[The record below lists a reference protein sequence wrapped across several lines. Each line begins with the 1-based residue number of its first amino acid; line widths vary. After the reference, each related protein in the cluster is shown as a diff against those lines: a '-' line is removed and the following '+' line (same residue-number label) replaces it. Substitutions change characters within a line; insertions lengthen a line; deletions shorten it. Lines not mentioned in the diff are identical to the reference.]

1 MGKQKYNYDDKK
13 ILMMINSG
21 NYTIKSIAEYF
32 NIPYVAMRYHI
43 KKLIEKH
50 NKKVRMNKINQRIPD
65 GYRAVT
71 TKEEFVRIMREIRMK
86 REIED
91 SI

>member
-1 MGKQKYNYDDKK
+1 MGKQKYDYDDEK
-13 ILMMINSG
+13 ILMMVNSG

-32 NIPYVAMRYHI
+32 NMPYGAMKYHI
-43 KKLIEKH
+43 KKLIGEH
-50 NKKVRMNKINQRIPD
+50 NKKVRMNKINRRIPD

-71 TKEEFVRIMREIRMK
+71 TKEEFVRIMREMRMK